1 MKREK
6 ILTALKEIGDKRI
19 KKAEKPPKKKK
30 RAYLKIAVAT
40 ALVIAIGANIMFAP
54 MRITAYAVA
63 VASEPRMMERP
74 DLDDYKDREKWK
86 SDYEMWDAERN
97 LRNETVVQAKSNLNL
112 FFTDGN
118 IQFLQTE
125 SNENKL
131 WSPVNAYIGLAMATE
146 LTEGETRRQILD
158 LFGVEDSETLR
169 KQVSAIW
176 ESVYQ
181 DNSNEV
187 CVLANSLWLENGLQY
202 NQEAMDDIAYHYYAS
217 VYQGDL
223 GSSNTNKDIA
233 AWINNNTGKFLQD
246 STKSIEL
253 SPETIMALYSTLY
266 FQAKWSDEFSK
277 SNNTEGVFHMQDGD
291 TQAVYMNK
299 KLKQM
304 NCYWGENFSAV
315 HLPLKNGSRMWFI
328 LPDEGMTVN
337 DVLNDGSYMGM
348 LLSNEW
354 EDCKYMKVNLSVPKF
369 DVAST
374 MDLSEGLKIMG
385 VPNVFSENVAEFTKL
400 TTDSPI
406 YLTGANQSVRVQI
419 DEEGVKAATYIELPG
434 AGSAAPPEE
443 IIDFVLNRPFLF
455 VITNDNI
462 PLFAGCVNNPE
473 N

>member
-1 MKREK
+1 
-6 ILTALKEIGDKRI
+6 
-19 KKAEKPPKKKK
+19 
-30 RAYLKIAVAT
+30 
-40 ALVIAIGANIMFAP
+40 
-54 MRITAYAVA
+54 
-63 VASEPRMMERP
+63 
-74 DLDDYKDREKWK
+74 
-86 SDYEMWDAERN
+86 
-97 LRNETVVQAKSNLNL
+97 
-112 FFTDGN
+112 
-118 IQFLQTE
+118 
-125 SNENKL
+125 
-131 WSPVNAYIGLAMATE
+131 
-146 LTEGETRRQILD
+146 
-158 LFGVEDSETLR
+158 
-169 KQVSAIW
+169 
-176 ESVYQ
+176 
-181 DNSNEV
+181 
-187 CVLANSLWLENGLQY
+187 
-202 NQEAMDDIAYHYYAS
+202 
-217 VYQGDL
+217 
-223 GSSNTNKDIA
+223 
-233 AWINNNTGKFLQD
+233 
-246 STKSIEL
+246 
-253 SPETIMALYSTLY
+253 
-266 FQAKWSDEFSK
+266 
-277 SNNTEGVFHMQDGD
+277 MQDGD

-304 NCYWGENFSAV
+304 NYYWGENFSAV

-374 MDLSEGLKIMG
+374 MDLSEGFKIMG
-385 VPNVFSENVAEFTKL
+385 VPNVFSENVAEFSKL